1 MNYIRHLTGFFDKIQ
16 NDEQLNPTH
25 ISLYLA
31 LFQFW
36 NLNLF
41 RNPISISRNEM
52 MKLSII
58 SAYGTYHKCI
68 KELHQF
74 GYIEYLPSFN
84 PYKGSLVHL
93 FDFGDLDKINSEENF
108 IQNQKITHAKNE
120 QEPVQKSHD
129 NHIKKQTGAEQVMN
143 SNDTKIH
150 TGSEQA
156 LMPYKNLSNYKNF
169 TKRAAQP
176 QRLLVEE
183 NRFNSKMEKQGSNIP
198 PELWEV
204 KMFFEEKDS
213 TILEAEKFF
222 NYYES
227 NGWLV
232 GGNSLMKNWQAS
244 ARKWLLNSKKYGF
257 ETSKSTNSGFS
268 KMPSIPKANHLN
280 ANTQKSYQEKL

>member
-16 NDEQLNPTH
+16 DDEQLNPTH

-36 NLNLF
+36 NLNHF

-52 MKLSII
+52 MKLSKI

-93 FDFGDLDKINSEENF
+93 FDFGDLSTIGDEENF
-108 IQNQKITHAKNE
+108 TQNPKNTHSKNE
-120 QEPVQKSHD
+120 QEPIQNSD
-129 NHIKKQTGAEQVMN
+129 NNRIKNQ
-143 SNDTKIH
+143 

-156 LMPYKNLSNYKNF
+156 LMPSKNLSNYKNF
-169 TKRAAQP
+169 KKREAQP
-176 QRLLVEE
+176 QKLLVEE
-183 NRFNSKMEKQGSNIP
+183 NRFNSKIERQGSNIP
-198 PELWEV
+198 PEFWEV
-204 KMFFEEKDS
+204 KMYFEEKDS

-222 NYYES
+222 NHYES

-232 GGNSLMKNWQAS
+232 GGNSPMKNWQAS

-257 ETSKSTNSGFS
+257 ETSKSKHNDLS
-268 KMPSIPKANHLN
+268 KMSSIPNANHLN